1 MFTSEVDIGTKDC
14 HREDIKEN
22 QNIGN
27 QLCRSIPGQKQLN
40 LKSNF
45 QKHSYTFPMWIGIK
59 GTRYIN

>member
-45 QKHSYTFPMWIGIK
+45 QKHS
-59 GTRYIN
+59 